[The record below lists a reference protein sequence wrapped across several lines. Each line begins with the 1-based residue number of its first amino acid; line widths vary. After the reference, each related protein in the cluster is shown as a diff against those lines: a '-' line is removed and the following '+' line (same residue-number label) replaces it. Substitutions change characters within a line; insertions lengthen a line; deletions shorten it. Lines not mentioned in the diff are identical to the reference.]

1 MLACVAISQA
11 EVGGLQ
17 AELLCFKEGGKLWLE
32 LD

>member
-1 MLACVAISQA
+1 MLARVAISHA

-17 AELLCFKEGGKLWLE
+17 AELRYFKEGGKLWLE